1 MDSKSNVL
9 QFPLAKGQVGRDK
22 GQETSALPKP
32 ISNAAAA
39 KPKAKRA
46 IDWVA
51 FVERENTKC
60 GGCAGACSKEI
71 DRWLQLVLIDGK
83 AERALC
89 KYGQARLFSGEFAR
103 AGIPEKFHSKTFLD
117 YETLVSNNDAK
128 AIARSILYAKNP
140 KSGYFYGGV
149 GTGKTFLAALVAQ
162 DFVRNFKTVR
172 FLNQP
177 TDAVADCELLVLD
190 DIGTWTPIRLATILN
205 HCYEKGQLF
214 IATADCELD
223 ALELDAKTK
232 SRLKATTAQALIGG
246 KERLK

>member
-1 MDSKSNVL
+1 MDDGKILN
-9 QFPLAKGQVGRDK
+9 FPLSKGQVGREK
-22 GQETSALPKP
+22 GQVPSALPKP
-32 ISNAAAA
+32 AAT
-39 KPKAKRA
+39 KPKATQKA

-51 FVERENTKC
+51 FVERENAKC
-60 GGCAGACSKEI
+60 VGCAGACKKEV
-71 DRWLQLVLIDGK
+71 DRWLQLVLVDSK

-103 AGIPEKFHSKTFLD
+103 AGIPEKFHAKTFLD

-162 DFVRNFKTVR
+162 DFVRDFKTVR
-172 FLNQP
+172 FLSRDWSGDSLP
-177 TDAVADCELLVLD
+177 DCNLLVLD
-190 DIGTWTPIRLATILN
+190 DIGTWTPMRLATILN
-205 HCYEKGQLF
+205 QCYEKGQLF

-232 SRLKATTAQALIGG
+232 SRLKAQAAQAFFGRS
-246 KERLK
+246 ELK

>member
-1 MDSKSNVL
+1 MDDGKILN
-9 QFPLAKGQVGRDK
+9 FPLAKGQVGREK
-22 GQETSALPKP
+22 VPSALPKP
-32 ISNAAAA
+32 AAA
-39 KPKAKRA
+39 KPKATQKA

-51 FVERENTKC
+51 FVERENAKC
-60 GGCAGACSKEI
+60 VGCAGACKKEV
-71 DRWLQLVLIDGK
+71 DRWLQLVLVDSK

-103 AGIPEKFHSKTFLD
+103 AGIPEKFHAKTFLD

-162 DFVRNFKTVR
+162 DFVRDFKTVR

-177 TDAVADCELLVLD
+177 PEALPDCELLVLD
-190 DIGTWTPIRLATILN
+190 DIGTWTPMRLATVLN
-205 HCYEKGQLF
+205 WCYEKGQLF

-232 SRLKATTAQALIGG
+232 SRLKATTAQAFFGRSG
-246 KERLK
+246 LK